1 MNFGYNYEDNGYSD
15 TDMEFELTMENA
27 HTIDDKIIIIENIIN
42 EIRDDISNIWYDI
55 ISPYI
60 DNNGQ
65 VLNKLYKCNVSKY
78 IKFICQN
85 NEEYKKLTDE
95 LHYLYRIQG
104 IEYKL
109 QEKNIIDHIKNR
121 RILLFINK

>member
-15 TDMEFELTMENA
+15 TDMEFELTLENA

-65 VLNKLYKCNVSKY
+65 VLNKLYKCNVSEY

-95 LHYLYRIQG
+95 LDYLYRIQG

-109 QEKNIIDHIKNR
+109 QEKNIIDHIK
-121 RILLFINK
+121 K